1 MRWRRG
7 TAELPQQMVRRVLL
21 CPSMLAVSER
31 ARTKEL
37 IAHVACGQRCAHAA
51 RPAFTGS
58 AASWQPF
65 RCASAA
71 CPRSKPERAPL
82 TYEVDQLG
90 WALYDPS
97 PVQKDA
103 LGVEQA
109 AARLKSARGHDC
121 HDVKRFPRRSTT
133 CI

>member
-37 IAHVACGQRCAHAA
+37 TAHVACGQRCVHAA

-58 AASWQPF
+58 AASWQP
-65 RCASAA
+65 SKAA
-71 CPRSKPERAPL
+71 VRAANKEKQRQKIAENL
-82 TYEVDQLG
+82 AAAIQL
-90 WALYDPS
+90 AE
-97 PVQKDA
+97 DA
-103 LGVEQA
+103 QRKQA
-109 AARLKSARGHDC
+109 AEQPSGGGGGK
-121 HDVKRFPRRSTT
+121 
-133 CI
+133 

>member
-1 MRWRRG
+1 MRRG
-7 TAELPQQMVRRVLL
+7 TAELPQQKVRRVLL

-37 IAHVACGQRCAHAA
+37 TAHVACGQRCVHAA

-58 AASWQPF
+58 TPSWQPF
-65 RCASAA
+65 RHASTA
-71 CPRSKPERAPL
+71 CLCSKLGSAPL
-82 TYEVDQLG
+82 TREVHLLG
-90 WALYDPS
+90 WAPYDPS

-109 AARLKSARGHDC
+109 AAD
-121 HDVKRFPRRSTT
+121 RRSAKIRTQLNRSR
-133 CI
+133 CDPNPP

>member
-37 IAHVACGQRCAHAA
+37 TAHVACGQRCVHAA

-58 AASWQPF
+58 TPSWQPF
-65 RCASAA
+65 RHASAA
-71 CPRSKPERAPL
+71 CPCSKLERAPL
-82 TYEVDQLG
+82 THEVHLLG
-90 WALYDPS
+90 WAPYDPS

-109 AARLKSARGHDC
+109 AAGRALCVRSGILIRGRQGAEAR
-121 HDVKRFPRRSTT
+121 
-133 CI
+133 

>member
-37 IAHVACGQRCAHAA
+37 TAHVACGQRCVHAA

-58 AASWQPF
+58 TPSWQPF
-65 RCASAA
+65 RHASAA

-90 WALYDPS
+90 WALYDPTA
-97 PVQKDA
+97 VQKDA
-103 LGVEQA
+103 FRVEQA
-109 AARLKSARGHDC
+109 AARLKSARGSIG
-121 HDVKRFPRRSTT
+121 HDVTLRSLMKDAP
-133 CI
+133 